1 MSSAYKAMLTRSG
14 RGRYQADWDDARDHF
29 RRLISEFIGT
39 FGLVFVLSFGTAILK
54 GHAGPAI
61 SDVALVSLLSAVS
74 SLWLV
79 VAVYALG
86 DISAHFNPAMTFAF
100 ALRGDMS
107 WRRAALYW
115 IVQLVAALAAAGLA
129 RLWFGPGSGL
139 AATLPRPGGAWAA
152 VAFEAVL
159 TGGFVLLVLAMTQG
173 PKLNGPFTPLAVGAY
188 IMSLGTVGGLYEGA
202 AMNPARALGPDMM
215 IGRMADGWVYVLG
228 PLLGA
233 AVAVG
238 LDFVLRGPADLTE
251 AEAAES
257 ESASVAGG

>member
-1 MSSAYKAMLTRSG
+1 MPPVYKTMLTRFG
-14 RGRYQADWDDARDHF
+14 DGRYHADWDDSRGHH

-39 FGLVFVLSFGTAILK
+39 FGLVFVLSFGAAILK
-54 GHAGPAI
+54 AYASPAI
-61 SDVALVSLLSAVS
+61 SDVAMVGLLSAVS

-79 VAVYALG
+79 IAIYALG

-107 WRRAALYW
+107 WRRAGLYW
-115 IVQLVAALAAAGLA
+115 ITQLVAALAAAGLA

-139 AATLPRPGGAWAA
+139 AATLPQPHHAWAA

-159 TGGFVLLVLAMTQG
+159 TGGFVLLVLAMTRG

-188 IMSLGTVGGLYEGA
+188 VMSLGSVGGLYEGA
-202 AMNPARALGPDMM
+202 AMNPARALGPDIMV
-215 IGRMADGWVYVLG
+215 GQPAAGWVYVLG

-233 AVAVG
+233 AAAVG
-238 LDFVLRGPADLTE
+238 VDFILRGPADLTE

-257 ESASVAGG
+257 ERASVAGS

>member
-1 MSSAYKAMLTRSG
+1 MSSAYKTMLTRSG
-14 RGRYQADWDDARDHF
+14 KGRYQANWDDSRDHF

-54 GHAGPAI
+54 GHGGSAV

-74 SLWLV
+74 ALWLV
-79 VAVYALG
+79 VAIYALG

-107 WRRAALYW
+107 WARAALYW
-115 IVQLVAALAAAGLA
+115 IVQCLAALAAAGLA
-129 RLWFGPGSGL
+129 RLWFGSGSGL
-139 AATLPRPGGAWAA
+139 AATLPKPGDAWAA

-159 TGGFVLLVLAMTQG
+159 TGGFVLLVLAMTRG

-202 AMNPARALGPDMM
+202 AMNPARALGPDVMV
-215 IGRMADGWVYVLG
+215 GQAGAVWVYVLG

-233 AVAVG
+233 AAAVG
-238 LDFVLRGPADLTE
+238 FDLVLRGPADLAE
-251 AEAAES
+251 AQAAES
-257 ESASVAGG
+257 QSASVRPG